1 MGAASPAHS
10 SPMVAAGRCAGGFQ
24 PPSQFAKVV
33 ARRRQGGILQ
43 LPCSLGFR
51 LAFSATGGA
60 RLRPPGP
67 LLKSGGKLAGK
78 LFGFSNGICRPA
90 AHRERRASF
99 VGRFSGRKKVSEW
112 FPWTEENPSVPGG
125 AAAGA
130 KRPERAAARAAALL
144 FGGRG
149 GPAGRPGLPN
159 AAAPPGTL
167 GFSPTPKKGRATA
180 WLWVIPA
187 PPAAKETVVAARA
200 VAGQPC
206 PNNSNPLVAGP
217 SPPG

>member
-67 LLKSGGKLAGK
+67 LLKKAG
-78 LFGFSNGICRPA
+78 
-90 AHRERRASF
+90 
-99 VGRFSGRKKVSEW
+99 
-112 FPWTEENPSVPGG
+112 ENQL
-125 AAAGA
+125 
-130 KRPERAAARAAALL
+130 EN
-144 FGGRG
+144 F
-149 GPAGRPGLPN
+149 
-159 AAAPPGTL
+159 
-167 GFSPTPKKGRATA
+167 F
-180 WLWVIPA
+180 
-187 PPAAKETVVAARA
+187 
-200 VAGQPC
+200 
-206 PNNSNPLVAGP
+206 
-217 SPPG
+217 